1 MRDSGRTRTAI
12 LRFGLSDPDSIERRS
27 LASWYRVR
35 ESNPCY
41 RIESPV
47 SWPAGRTRHECARLG
62 SNQRSPACHAGI
74 HPLNCARIGNPIS
87 LSSSPRSES
96 NRHPR
101 LTRLRHD
108 LRATRARWSGRQ
120 GSNLPG
126 LRRERSAAPSGL
138 VRIVP
143 PVGLEPTHFRVRTGC
158 SALELRRHGSRG
170 LERLARRD
178 DSVVMPRHTVSLSF
192 RCELVLG
199 EPSIHLCFSR
209 PRFGLRGSNSHYQV
223 QSLGSCHWTK
233 PDCRRSGESR
243 TLTSQSKNPV
253 RCQLR
258 HRPRSVS

>member
-1 MRDSGRTRTAI
+1 MVEPSVG
-12 LRFGLSDPDSIERRS
+12 IE
-27 LASWYRVR
+27 
-35 ESNPCY
+35 PT
-41 RIESPV
+41 
-47 SWPAGRTRHECARLG
+47 PAAYEA
-62 SNQRSPACHAGI
+62 
-74 HPLNCARIGNPIS
+74 
-87 LSSSPRSES
+87 
-96 NRHPR
+96 
-101 LTRLRHD
+101 
-108 LRATRARWSGRQ
+108 ATRPSCYEGTRWSGRQ

-199 EPSIHLCFSR
+199 EPSIHLCFGR
-209 PRFGLRGSNSHYQV
+209 PQFGLRGSNSHYQV

-243 TLTSQSKNPV
+243 TLTSRSKNPV

-258 HRPRSVS
+258 HRPRTVR